1 MEKNFVPLNS
11 STINGLTAPIAQTY
25 PYDVICP
32 IDGWYWNN
40 NIDDDYIDTKS
51 SHIRWTIYPKNDN
64 NANIQFNP
72 YINRIYFNVYLYKI
86 DSSTMSTIPTLN
98 IKFASGSTPFTGFVT
113 FKYTS
118 TALTTAGLY
127 TFVADMSTTASTTAN
142 YGRIY
147 NKGGS
152 VRSLAFSSSTPSGQT
167 FNNVYATTEMIENI
181 FIGTESGSKY
191 KFILSNICVEVNNHT
206 NAFGGATNSNAYSGA
221 GVSNYVFSS
230 SCVKELYYERALTRL
245 YINLYRKPIAKVVT
259 PLFNDPNALSTSPLI
274 QDEPPTPEL

>member
-40 NIDDDYIDTKS
+40 NINDNYIDTTS
-51 SHIRWTIYPKNDN
+51 SHIKWTIYPKNDN
-64 NANIQFNP
+64 NANIQINP
-72 YINRIYFNVYLYKI
+72 YVNRIYFNVYLYKL
-86 DSSTMSTIPTLN
+86 DATTMSTIPTLN
-98 IKFASGSTPFTGFVT
+98 IKFAAGSTPFTGFVT

-118 TALTTAGLY
+118 TALTTAGIY
-127 TFVADMSTTASTTAN
+127 TFVADMSSTSTIIAN

-152 VRSLAFSSSTPSGQT
+152 VRSLAFFSSTPSGQSLSSV
-167 FNNVYATTEMIENI
+167 NVTTEMIENI
-181 FIGTESGSKY
+181 YLGTESGSRY
-191 KFILSNICVEVNNHT
+191 KFILSNICVELNNNT
-206 NAFGGATNSNAYSGA
+206 NTFGGATNTNAYSGA
-221 GVSNYVFSS
+221 GVNNYVFSS

-245 YINLYRKPIAKVVT
+245 YINFYNKPIARLVT
-259 PLFNDPNALSTSPLI
+259 PIFNNPNPISNDPLI
-274 QDEPPTPEL
+274 NDEPPTP